1 MYCRTKFPVLF
12 FMASIVIACF
22 CANAQADVLIKP
34 GVYIIQM
41 SNSSMTVACSSDAEH
56 SPLILWPTRPTAN
69 WNFETTG
76 NGYYSLDSN
85 QYVLDG
91 GNGAKGTPITM
102 KRQDKD
108 WLKTM
113 WKIVKV
119 GQYYK
124 FINAKTGKAM
134 TLTNGQ
140 RTRGSKIGN
149 APVADTMDQLFCI
162 QKAETIGYCGE
173 GSPNTDY
180 SVKQDTIDGQR
191 SDGNRNGRQ
200 QPSRKPS
207 EDKNTFMNK

>member
-1 MYCRTKFPVLF
+1 MYCRTKLHVLF
-12 FMASIVIACF
+12 FMAMIVVAF
-22 CANAQADVLIKP
+22 FFANAQADMLIKP

-69 WNFETTG
+69 WSFQTTG

-108 WLKTM
+108 WLRTM

-119 GQYYK
+119 GRYYK

-162 QKAETIGYCGE
+162 QTSETVGYCGE

-180 SVKQDTIDGQR
+180 SVKHGASDAQR
-191 SDGNRNGRQ
+191 SEDSLKGRQ
-200 QPSRKPS
+200 QQRRKPS
-207 EDKNTFMNK
+207 EYDTFMNQ

>member
-1 MYCRTKFPVLF
+1 MYCRTKFSVLF
-12 FMASIVIACF
+12 FMAIIVVTFF
-22 CANAQADVLIKP
+22 CANAQADMLIKP

-56 SPLILWPTRPTAN
+56 SPLILWHTRPTAN
-69 WNFETTG
+69 WGFESTG

-91 GNGAKGTPITM
+91 GKGTNGAPITM

-119 GQYYK
+119 GRYYK

-140 RTRGSKIGN
+140 RTRGSTIGS

-162 QKAETIGYCGE
+162 QTSDTIGYCGE

-180 SVKQDTIDGQR
+180 SEKHNATDAQR
-191 SDGNRNGRQ
+191 SKDALNGRQ
-200 QPSRKPS
+200 QQRHKPS
-207 EDKNTFMNK
+207 EYNNTFMNK